1 MLKDAVACGFPS
13 PAANHVEKTLDIN
26 ELIVKS
32 PAATF
37 FMKASGSSMQD
48 AGIFDGDV
56 LVVDRSL
63 TPKTNDVVI
72 AAVHGELTVKR
83 LVLDGEDKFLAS
95 ENSETN
101 IRIQIN
107 EGVTFWGVV
116 TFVIHG
122 FRKAVGAEVEEET
135 QSLDTIS

>member
-1 MLKDAVACGFPS
+1 MKIPMLKDAVACGFPS

-63 TPKTNDVVI
+63 TPKANDVVI
-72 AAVHGELTVKR
+72 AAAHGELTVKR
-83 LVLDGEDKFLAS
+83 LILDGEDKFLAS

-101 IRIQIN
+101 IRMPIDSN
-107 EGVTFWGVV
+107 VTFWGVV
-116 TFVIHG
+116 TFVVHG
-122 FRKAVGAEVEEET
+122 FRKGVGIEMEGKAKA
-135 QSLDTIS
+135 